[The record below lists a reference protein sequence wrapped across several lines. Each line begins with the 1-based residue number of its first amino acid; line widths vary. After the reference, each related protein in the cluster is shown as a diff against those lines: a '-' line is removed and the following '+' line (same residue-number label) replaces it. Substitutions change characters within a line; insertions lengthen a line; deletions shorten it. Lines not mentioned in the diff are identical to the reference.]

1 MKSRVTTINGSP
13 PNPLES
19 PDTSRIIDWMP
30 PLANDPI
37 PTRYSL
43 LSRLQNW
50 EDWESWKEFFDT
62 YWRLI
67 YSVAIRSGL
76 TETEAQDVV
85 QETMISVAKDI
96 QKFRRD
102 RQLGSFK
109 GWLRNLTRWRIADQ
123 LRKRAGAEWR
133 ATAVDVGG
141 LADAETAEIVD
152 PTGSGLETAW
162 DDEWQANLL
171 SAAME
176 RVKRRVKEEHYQM
189 FDLHVVKGWSVA
201 KVAEILGVSPGRIY
215 LAKFRVA
222 ALIKKEIRLLEK
234 KEY

>member
-1 MKSRVTTINGSP
+1 MT
-13 PNPLES
+13 
-19 PDTSRIIDWMP
+19 

-43 LSRLQNW
+43 LSRLRNW
-50 EDWESWKEFFDT
+50 DDWESWKEFFDT

-76 TETEAQDVV
+76 TESEAQDVV

-123 LRKRAGAEWR
+123 LRKRAGADWR
-133 ATAVDVGG
+133 ATTPDAGE
-141 LADAETAEIVD
+141 LAAAETAEIAD
-152 PTGSGLETAW
+152 PTGSALETAW

-189 FDLHVVKGWSVA
+189 FDLYVVKGLPVA
-201 KVAEILGVSPGRIY
+201 KVAEILGVGVGRIY

-222 ALIKKEIRLLEK
+222 ALIKREIHLLEK

>member
-1 MKSRVTTINGSP
+1 M
-13 PNPLES
+13 
-19 PDTSRIIDWMP
+19 
-30 PLANDPI
+30 PLADDPI

-50 EDWESWKEFFDT
+50 DDWESWKDFFDT

-85 QETMISVAKDI
+85 QETLISVAKDI

-102 RQLGSFK
+102 RQRGSFK
-109 GWLRNLTRWRIADQ
+109 GWLRNVTRWRVADQ
-123 LRKRAGAEWR
+123 LRKRTRAELR
-133 ATAVDVGG
+133 ATTPDADHPEAAESDDAADPAV
-141 LADAETAEIVD
+141 
-152 PTGSGLETAW
+152 SGLEAAW

-176 RVKRRVKEEHYQM
+176 RVKRRVKEEHYQI
-189 FDLHVVKGWSVA
+189 FDLHVLKGWSA
-201 KVAEILGVSPGRIY
+201 SKVAEVLGVSTGRIY
-215 LAKFRVA
+215 LAKHRVGT
-222 ALIKKEIRLLEK
+222 LIKKELRLLES